1 MKVIGFGWNISRG
14 CWRRWLKGFY
24 QRELEEKSLQAEW
37 EYPKRKLAKVFL
49 NNIKCIMVGLYKIKS
64 KKKLEK
70 NGRDR
75 ARKRKIGKTEGQ
87 KKKMERKQDQ
97 KKIKKK

>member
-37 EYPKRKLAKVFL
+37 EYPKRKLVKVLL

-70 NGRDR
+70 
-75 ARKRKIGKTEGQ
+75 KLKGQ
-87 KKKMERKQDQ
+87 SKKKKNWENWRIKE
-97 KKIKKK
+97 KNVKKKN